1 MQNCED
7 GCKST
12 NINMKLEDF
21 KGKKI
26 MVMGLG
32 LHGGGIATVAF
43 LSSLGAKVIVT
54 DLKTKEELAPSLE
67 KLKDFKN
74 IEYTFGQHR
83 TEDFTRVD
91 MVIKNP
97 SVPWTNK
104 HIKLALEKK
113 IPVEMDSS
121 LFFKLCKNPIVGI
134 TGTKGKTTT
143 TVLTFEI
150 LKEAKKNPVKA
161 GSGQLA
167 VLDKLPRLTKDSTV
181 VFELSSWRL
190 SALGRNKLSP
200 HVAVITNIFP
210 DHLNY
215 YKTMEEYIADK
226 KYIFSNQKPEDYCV
240 INWDNDYLKK
250 MEPEIKSQV
259 IKFSEKPIAQ
269 GKSIYLNDGA
279 IYLNDGVDEKEVIK
293 LENIKI
299 RGKHNISNIL
309 ASIGAGYAMGAKIDQ
324 MKRAIEN
331 FKGIPHR
338 LEFLKELNG
347 VKYYNDTSATTPES
361 AIAGINS
368 FEEPIV
374 LIAGGSDKNLNM
386 SELAK
391 TIAEKVRAVVFLKGT
406 GTDKIIASLKNVLG
420 AEGKDKEFK
429 IVESM
434 EKAVELAKIEAQS
447 GDVVLLSP
455 GSASFG
461 LFANEF
467 DRGDKF
473 REAVN
478 KLK

>member
-1 MQNCED
+1 
-7 GCKST
+7 
-12 NINMKLEDF
+12 MKPEDF

-67 KLKDFKN
+67 KLKDLKN
-74 IEYTFGQHR
+74 VEYAFGQHR

-91 MVIKNP
+91 MVVKNP
-97 SVPWTNK
+97 SIPWTNK
-104 HIKLALEKK
+104 HIKMALEKK

-121 LFFKLCKNPIVGI
+121 LFFKLCKNPIIGI

-143 TVLTFEI
+143 TVLIFEI
-150 LKEAKKNPVKA
+150 LKEVGNNPVKA
-161 GSGQLA
+161 GSGQIA
-167 VLDKLPRLTKDSTV
+167 VLDKLQRITKDSVV

-226 KYIFSNQKPEDYCV
+226 KYIFSNQKPEDFCV
-240 INWDNDYLKK
+240 INWDNDYLRK

-259 IKFSEKPIAQ
+259 IKFSEKKIAE
-269 GKSIYLNDGA
+269 GKSVYLSEGVVYLNDG
-279 IYLNDGVDEKEVIK
+279 IDEKEVIK
-293 LENIKI
+293 TSEIKI
-299 RGKHNISNIL
+299 RGKHNITNIL

-324 MKRAIEN
+324 MKKAIKN
-331 FKGIPHR
+331 FKGIPYR
-338 LEFLKELNG
+338 LEFLRELNG

-368 FEEPIV
+368 FKEPVV

-386 SELAK
+386 SDFAN
-391 TIAEKVRAVVFLKGT
+391 TIAEKVKAVVFLKGA
-406 GTDKIIASLKNVLG
+406 GTDKIILALKNALG
-420 AEGKDKEFK
+420 EEGKSKEFK
-429 IVESM
+429 IVDSI
-434 EKAVELAKIEAQS
+434 EKAVELAKMEARP
-447 GDVVLLSP
+447 GDIILLSP

-478 KLK
+478 KLR